1 MYPLHYYVIL
11 AAITFIG
18 FVGKD
23 SLVLSLYTD
32 HRPKKPNTPNAFY
45 IGYMATH
52 WVATF
57 SLFWLL
63 ELIWRSYTHVEDSY
77 YGFVLA
83 NTEAAIRFGSFV
95 FSKRKHSNVSNA
107 AINIGRLNYLIVSV
121 AIPLFLLM
129 LGYFSG

>member
-11 AAITFIG
+11 AVITFACL
-18 FVGKD
+18 VAKD
-23 SLVLSLYTD
+23 NLVLALYAD

-45 IGYMATH
+45 IGYMSTH

-63 ELIWRSYTHVEDSY
+63 ELIWRSMTGVEDSY

-95 FSKRKHSNVSNA
+95 FSKRKHSNVTHA
-107 AINIGRLNYLIVSV
+107 AFHVGRLNYLITSTT
-121 AIPLFLLM
+121 IPLFLLV
-129 LGYFSG
+129 LGFFSG